1 MTYCSEEDFTV
12 MQYNTANQ
20 GWENGA
26 LKAYYVKDDPKHVD
40 TESGKVLLTDVPDNT
55 MIPGWSNTDD
65 FGVFLRG
72 EANESYSI
80 FYPYSKMSNKLTM
93 SGTKNCLK
101 GVVEP
106 TPITIDP
113 TGDISYFILSATT
126 GKFHRITTSG
136 TCKANRAYIM
146 INDGGAPTIGTDDSD
161 GSKELTITFPE
172 ETGIVNH
179 EIKRIQNDVFYNIQG
194 VQVKQ
199 PSKGIFIKNGKKFV
213 IK

>member
-1 MTYCSEEDFTV
+1 MV
-12 MQYNTANQ
+12 
-20 GWENGA
+20 
-26 LKAYYVKDDPKHVD
+26 
-40 TESGKVLLTDVPDNT
+40 
-55 MIPGWSNTDD
+55 PGWSSTDD

-80 FYPYSKMSNKLTM
+80 FYPYGKMSDKLTM

-101 GVVEP
+101 GVITP

-113 TGDISYFILSATT
+113 EGDISYFILSATT

-146 INDGGAPTIGTDDSD
+146 INDGGAPSIGTEDA
-161 GSKELTITFPE
+161 KELTITFPE
-172 ETGIVNH
+172 ETTGITAH
-179 EIKRIQNDVFYNIQG
+179 EVQDAQNDVWYTLQGIQ
-194 VQVKQ
+194 VRQ
-199 PSKGIFIKNGKKFV
+199 PSKGIFIKNGKKVV